1 MVLLGRSVPCRRGR
15 LLLVRGP
22 LRRHDQGQR
31 FVGFANRDR
40 VGPHGAPR
48 GGRERRGRDRSRR
61 IHENQSLRDHQRRLR
76 GRPGSGGRAPGAL
89 QEPPA
94 ALPVSA
100 HDRVRARAAQDR
112 DRKDP
117 ALQAPRARSRNG
129 PGLVSKHI
137 AVLPCDGAGK
147 EVVPEAIKVLTAAGA
162 RFEYEEFDINADAY
176 LRTKVAIPAEVWS
189 QLEKADAILF
199 GAVGD
204 PRVPDAEYLAGVL
217 LRLRFELDLYVNLRP
232 AKLYDDR
239 LSPLRREDRRRT
251 DLLIVRE
258 NTEGLYVG
266 MGGRFKK
273 GSKEEIATQEDVN
286 THLGVTRIIEHAFQ
300 VAKREVV
307 MVDKSNAMT
316 FAGGLWQDRWKAVA
330 AAHPRVKTRH
340 LLVDAAAMQLV
351 KDPSQFD
358 VIVTG
363 NLFGDILSDL
373 TAELVG
379 GMGIAPS
386 ANINPASGRG
396 LFEPVHGTAPDI
408 AGKALV
414 NPVGAILSA
423 AMMVRQLGVPDMANA
438 IEGAVES
445 AIRARQCTR
454 DIGGDLS
461 TSQAGDAIVKRLGD

>member
-1 MVLLGRSVPCRRGR
+1 MP
-15 LLLVRGP
+15 
-22 LRRHDQGQR
+22 
-31 FVGFANRDR
+31 
-40 VGPHGAPR
+40 
-48 GGRERRGRDRSRR
+48 
-61 IHENQSLRDHQRRLR
+61 
-76 GRPGSGGRAPGAL
+76 
-89 QEPPA
+89 
-94 ALPVSA
+94 
-100 HDRVRARAAQDR
+100 
-112 DRKDP
+112 
-117 ALQAPRARSRNG
+117 
-129 PGLVSKHI
+129 KHI

-147 EVVPEAIKVLTAAGA
+147 EVVPEAIKVLRAAGA
-162 RFEYEEFDINADAY
+162 DFEFEEFDVNADSY
-176 LRTKVAIPAEVWS
+176 LRTGVAIPDGVWKE
-189 QLEKADAILF
+189 LRAADSILF

-204 PRVPDAEYLAGVL
+204 PRVPDPNYLAGVL
-217 LRLRFELDLYVNLRP
+217 LRLRFDLDLYVNLRP

-239 LSPLRREDRRRT
+239 LSPLRREDRRGT

-273 GSKEEIATQEDVN
+273 GTNDEIATQEDLN
-286 THLGVTRIIEHAFQ
+286 TYLGVTRIIEHAFQ

-316 FAGGLWQDRWKAVA
+316 FAGGLWQERWKAVA
-330 AAHPRVKTRH
+330 AANPKVKTRH

-386 ANINPASGRG
+386 ANINPSSGRG

-408 AGKALV
+408 AGKGLV

-423 AMMVRQLGVPDMANA
+423 AMMVRHLGVPEMANA
-438 IEGAVES
+438 IEGAVKS
-445 AIRARQCTR
+445 AIRARECTR
-454 DIGGDLS
+454 DIGGELS
-461 TSQAGDAIVKRLGD
+461 TSQAGDAVVKRLRD